1 VSGVPV
7 TDSFSLLS
15 EPRRPWLEA
24 EALKARIVPLLAA
37 THPDRVHGGSEAEKL
52 AANTRH
58 AELNAAY
65 NTLREPRDRLL
76 HLYELEAGE
85 KPRDIQ
91 RIPPG
96 TMDLF
101 VDVGQTCRDV
111 DEFLQRKAVATSPML
126 RLSLMQEG
134 LDHLDRL
141 QALQTR
147 VTARRQELESALK
160 SLNTV
165 WETAPPEGTAG
176 RRETL
181 PLETLEQT
189 YRSMSYVARWTGQL
203 QERLVTLAT

>member
-1 VSGVPV
+1 MSALPV
-7 TDSFSLLS
+7 TDCFSLLS
-15 EPRRPWLEA
+15 EPRRPWLDA
-24 EALKARIVPLLAA
+24 EALKERVVPLLAA
-37 THPDRVHGGSEAEKL
+37 THPDRVHEGSEAEKL
-52 AANTRH
+52 AANARH

-111 DEFLQRKAVATSPML
+111 DAFLQRKAVATSPML

-141 QALQTR
+141 QALQNR
-147 VTARRQELESALK
+147 VNARRQELESALK
-160 SLNTV
+160 SLNAV
-165 WETAPPEGTAG
+165 WETAPPEGTAE
-176 RRETL
+176 RRESM

-203 QERLVTLAT
+203 QERLVTLAL